1 MIGYEI
7 EYFSF
12 LFIAVLF
19 SAGNVKKNV
28 FTVFTVPIVT
38 IDGFNNRNR
47 TGFLVSVRSVLRN
60 VTEVIFFDIGVQHFH
75 KI

>member
-1 MIGYEI
+1 MSRFPGIAVLFSAGNVKI
-7 EYFSF
+7 SF

-38 IDGFNNRNR
+38 IDAFVVDVF
-47 TGFLVSVRSVLRN
+47 TI
-60 VTEVIFFDIGVQHFH
+60 TT
-75 KI
+75 

>member
-1 MIGYEI
+1 MRDPDSTIFVVIRYEF

-38 IDGFNNRNR
+38 IDGFKLTLTIANNGN
-47 TGFLVSVRSVLRN
+47 
-60 VTEVIFFDIGVQHFH
+60 FD
-75 KI
+75 

>member
-28 FTVFTVPIVT
+28 FTVFIVPIVT
-38 IDGFNNRNR
+38 IDGF
-47 TGFLVSVRSVLRN
+47 
-60 VTEVIFFDIGVQHFH
+60 
-75 KI
+75 